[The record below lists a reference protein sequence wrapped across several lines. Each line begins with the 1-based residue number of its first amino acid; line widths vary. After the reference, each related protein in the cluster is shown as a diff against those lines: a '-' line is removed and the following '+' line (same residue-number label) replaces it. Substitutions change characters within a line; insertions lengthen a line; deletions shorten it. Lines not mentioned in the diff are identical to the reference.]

1 MDEIH
6 RRTGAM
12 TMEHD
17 FYFAALE
24 EGLILDAGPMGSEAR
39 FAK

>member
-1 MDEIH
+1 MDEIS
-6 RRTGAM
+6 RRTEEM
-12 TMEHD
+12 TGDHD

-24 EGLILDAGPMGSEAR
+24 EGLVLDAGPMGSEAR